1 MQDDSQEYV
10 PPQLTVVGDVTKLV
24 RGLGGLGLDFRTE
37 AVVTRFEFEDDESGP
52 D

>member
-1 MQDDSQEYV
+1 MQDNSQEYV
-10 PPQLTVVGDVTKLV
+10 APQLTLVGDVTKLV

-37 AVVTRFEFEDDESGP
+37 AVVRSFEFEDDDSGP